1 MLAKIAFASENY
13 FGEREDL
20 VEGTA
25 EDLLLSAAMDY
36 ADIHGQEAL
45 MNAATDRRAVL
56 GAVLAAGAC
65 LSPALW
71 GGASALIADPVLE
84 AIERHRRVYDAF
96 MEVWGQTN
104 VSDLYDR
111 ANAEEGAAA
120 ELRRFRELETEEAA
134 FASLLATRPA
144 TKASAIACVKHVA
157 DCGLASDEMRAWLA
171 MMVESPLAS

>member
-1 MLAKIAFASENY
+1 
-13 FGEREDL
+13 
-20 VEGTA
+20 
-25 EDLLLSAAMDY
+25 
-36 ADIHGQEAL
+36 
-45 MNAATDRRAVL
+45 MNAAPDRRAVV

-84 AIERHRRVYDAF
+84 AIERHRRAYEAF

-111 ANAEEGAAA
+111 ANAEQGAAA
-120 ELRRFRELETEEAA
+120 ELRRFRELETEEEAA
-134 FASLLATRPA
+134 FSSLLATRPA

-171 MMVESPLAS
+171 MLVESPLAS